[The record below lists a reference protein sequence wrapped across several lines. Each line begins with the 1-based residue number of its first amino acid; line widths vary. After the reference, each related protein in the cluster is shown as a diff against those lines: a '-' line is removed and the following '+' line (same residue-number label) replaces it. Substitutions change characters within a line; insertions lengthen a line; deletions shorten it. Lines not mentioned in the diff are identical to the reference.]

1 MISYSNRIVSL
12 FENYLSKLTM
22 YEVQDESN
30 CYWRCKSMKKK
41 TRKILRI
48 SIILSVIILLGVTL
62 WFNLTSDTKALQVG
76 DESIDFQ
83 LETLNGDSI
92 QLSDINSEKG
102 VILNFWGTWCKPCR
116 EEMPDMNRIYNEGHE
131 DYEIFA
137 VNVSED
143 EQQINQ
149 FLSSLDEKLNFPV
162 ALDRNREV
170 TKAYQVGPL
179 PTTIAINK
187 NGIVV
192 DKKEYQLTV
201 DDIYRFVEQS
211 SSE

>member
-1 MISYSNRIVSL
+1 
-12 FENYLSKLTM
+12 
-22 YEVQDESN
+22 
-30 CYWRCKSMKKK
+30 MKKT
-41 TRKILRI
+41 TRSILRV
-48 SIILSVIILLGVTL
+48 SIILSIIILLGVTL
-62 WFNLTSDTKALQVG
+62 WFNLTSDKKTVQVG
-76 DESIDFQ
+76 DEAIDFQ
-83 LETLNGDSI
+83 LETLKGGPI
-92 QLSDINSEKG
+92 QLSDVNLEKG

-116 EEMPDMNRIYNEGHE
+116 EEMPDMNRIYNEGHD
-131 DYEIFA
+131 DYEIIA

-149 FLSSLDEKLNFPV
+149 FLSSLDEKLDFPI
-162 ALDRNREV
+162 ALDRNRDV

-201 DDIYRFVEQS
+201 DDIYSFVEQS
-211 SSE
+211 TSE

>member
-1 MISYSNRIVSL
+1 
-12 FENYLSKLTM
+12 
-22 YEVQDESN
+22 
-30 CYWRCKSMKKK
+30 
-41 TRKILRI
+41 
-48 SIILSVIILLGVTL
+48 
-62 WFNLTSDTKALQVG
+62 
-76 DESIDFQ
+76 
-83 LETLNGDSI
+83 
-92 QLSDINSEKG
+92 
-102 VILNFWGTWCKPCR
+102 LNFWGTWCKPCR

-131 DYEIFA
+131 DYEIIA

-179 PTTIAINK
+179 PTTIASNK

-211 SSE
+211 SSERSEEHTSELQSRFDLVCRLLLEKKKNNKD